1 MVQKTT
7 ILIVDDHT
15 LFREGL
21 KAILAQ
27 KTQYEVVGETGNGQ
41 EALKLAR
48 DLKPNLILLDMALPD
63 RNGIELTREILDCL
77 PGVRVMIVSMHSKI
91 DYIVQA
97 FQAGAKGYVVKE
109 SAFERLLQGIE
120 CVLNDECFMDSSISH
135 KVVEKLMRLPDEKAR
150 IRDAKYDSLT
160 LREQEVMV
168 LLAEGFSV
176 KQIAEKLFISPKTAD
191 NHRHSIMRKLDI
203 HSPYE
208 LVRYAV
214 KLGLIDLDL
223 WKD

>member
-27 KTQYEVVGETGNGQ
+27 ESQYEVIGETGNGH
-41 EALKLAR
+41 EALKLAQ
-48 DLKPNLILLDMALPD
+48 DLKPDLILLDMALPD
-63 RNGIELTREILDCL
+63 RNGIELTREIRHRL
-77 PGVRVMIVSMHSKI
+77 PEVRVIIVSMHSKV

-97 FQAGAKGYVVKE
+97 FEAGATGYVVKE

-120 CVLNDECFMDSSISH
+120 CVLNGESFMDSSVSH
-135 KVVEKLMRLPDEKAR
+135 KVVEKLMRLPDKETK

-176 KQIAEKLFISPKTAD
+176 KQIADKLFISPKTAD

-203 HSPYE
+203 HSPFE

-214 KLGLIDLDL
+214 KLGLIDLEL

>member
-1 MVQKTT
+1 MARLLV
-7 ILIVDDHT
+7 VDDEPRY
-15 LFREGL
+15 RELLGAGL
-21 KAILAQ
+21 SFDGHDTATA
-27 KTQYEVVGETGNGQ
+27 GNGR

-48 DLKPNLILLDMALPD
+48 SLKPELILLDMALPD
-63 RNGIELTREILDCL
+63 RNGIELTREIRNSL
-77 PGVRVMIVSMHSKI
+77 PNIRIMIVSMHSKI

-97 FQAGAKGYVVKE
+97 FQAGATGYVVKE

-120 CVLNDECFMDSSISH
+120 CVLKDECFMDSSVSH
-135 KVVEKLMRLPDEKAR
+135 KVLEKLMRLPDKKTK
-150 IRDAKYDSLT
+150 ITDAKYDSLT

-203 HSPYE
+203 HSPFE

-214 KLGLIDLDL
+214 KLGMIDLDL

>member
-1 MVQKTT
+1 MIQKTT

-27 KTQYEVVGETGNGQ
+27 ETQYEVIGETGNGH

-48 DLKPNLILLDMALPD
+48 DLKPDLILLDMALPD
-63 RNGIELTREILDCL
+63 RNGIELTREIRDRL
-77 PGVRVMIVSMHSKI
+77 PEVRVIIVSMHSKV

-97 FQAGAKGYVVKE
+97 FEAGATGYVVKE

-120 CVLNDECFMDSSISH
+120 CVLNGECFMDSSVSH
-135 KVVEKLMRLPDEKAR
+135 KVVEKLMRLPDKETK

-203 HSPYE
+203 HSPFE
-208 LVRYAV
+208 LVRCAV
-214 KLGLIDLDL
+214 KLGLIDLEL

>member
-1 MVQKTT
+1 MVPKTT

-27 KTQYEVVGETGNGQ
+27 ETQYEVVGETGTGH

-48 DLKPNLILLDMALPD
+48 SLKPDLILLDMALPD
-63 RNGIELTREILDCL
+63 RNGIELTREIRDRL
-77 PGVRVMIVSMHSKI
+77 PEVRVIIVSMHSKI

-97 FQAGAKGYVVKE
+97 FEAGARGYVVKE

-120 CVLNDECFMDSSISH
+120 CVLNDECFMDSSVSH
-135 KVVEKLMRLPDEKAR
+135 KVVERLIRLPDKETK

-168 LLAEGFSV
+168 LLAEGLSV

-191 NHRHSIMRKLDI
+191 NHRHNIMRKLGI
-203 HSPYE
+203 HTPFE

-223 WKD
+223 WQD